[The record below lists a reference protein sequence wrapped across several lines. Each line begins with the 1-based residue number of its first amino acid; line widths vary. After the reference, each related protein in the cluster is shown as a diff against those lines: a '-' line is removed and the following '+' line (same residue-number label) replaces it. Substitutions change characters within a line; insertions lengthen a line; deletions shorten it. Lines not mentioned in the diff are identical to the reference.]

1 MAEYTCIVCS
11 LSCHLTVSEGQD
23 GTISVSGNG
32 CKRWEEHGK
41 NEYLNPMRM
50 ITSTVA
56 VLNRDE
62 KRLAVISRGEVPK
75 AKLTECLEEIYRTAV
90 KAPIS
95 CGDIVLKDVCHTGVD
110 IVSTATLE

>member
-1 MAEYTCIVCS
+1 MAEYTCIVCP

-32 CKRWEEHGK
+32 CKRGEEHGK

-56 VLNRDE
+56 VLE
-62 KRLAVISRGEVPK
+62 KAGCDLPWRGAESKADRMFRGNLSDSRKSADFLRRHCIKG
-75 AKLTECLEEIYRTAV
+75 CLSHRR
-90 KAPIS
+90 
-95 CGDIVLKDVCHTGVD
+95 
-110 IVSTATLE
+110 